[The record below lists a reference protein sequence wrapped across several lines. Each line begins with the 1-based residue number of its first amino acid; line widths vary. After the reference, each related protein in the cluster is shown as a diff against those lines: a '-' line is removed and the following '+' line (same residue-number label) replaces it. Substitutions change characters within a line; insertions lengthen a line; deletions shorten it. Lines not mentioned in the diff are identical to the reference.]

1 MTSQISTLRS
11 PRFAK
16 TAVAALAV
24 ALGAIALSAA
34 PAQARDEFE
43 NGFEDQIGRLLA
55 FEAYRVGSVILG
67 GGYPYAG
74 YYGGY
79 ARPRYE
85 EHHHYY
91 PPQRRHYRPRHIHHH
106 YHSRDCGH
114 VEYRTEVRRGR
125 HDDGDRDY
133 ERSRGYRDRHDRHDE
148 SGYWRDRGRGWRY

>member
-1 MTSQISTLRS
+1 MTNQISTLRN
-11 PRFAK
+11 PHFAN

-24 ALGAIALSAA
+24 ALGALALSAA

-74 YYGGY
+74 YHGGY

-85 EHHHYY
+85 EHHYYY
-91 PPQRRHYRPRHIHHH
+91 PPQPRYYRPRHIHHD
-106 YHSRDCGH
+106 HSRNCGH
-114 VEYRTEVRRGR
+114 AEYRYEGRRGR
-125 HDDGDRDY
+125 HVDHDDHDD
-133 ERSRGYRDRHDRHDE
+133 RDRHDRHDRRDGH
-148 SGYWRDRGRGWRY
+148 GYWRDRGHGWRY